1 MKTSTVETDADPE
14 LGARVRTA
22 LGLASAEPLTVL
34 EGGRSGLTYAI
45 RGPESGYVVKAVP
58 PGRKAAGRNDVL
70 RQAAILDAV
79 AGTGVPVPAVRA
91 VDAEEPAWF
100 AMDLA
105 AGEAVEPVLEPGR
118 ALDPELAHARML
130 TAAEMLGALHSI
142 PVEKIERSVAAGGR
156 PVPEAVTLEA
166 EIEKWARTM
175 HAVPEDLRPQG
186 AELITELV
194 ADVPGAVEPVLVHG
208 DFRLGNVLFDGL
220 EPTALIDWEIWSIG
234 DPRVDL
240 GWFGVF
246 TDGTLFPG
254 AGQAVDGLPA
264 EELLLQAYGKAG
276 DDRDAAW
283 FGALSRMK
291 MAAIMGHNLVRHRSG
306 AHHDPVQEQLPPT
319 IAKMISDARG
329 LLAGGRR

>member
-1 MKTSTVETDADPE
+1 MSTSTVETDADPQ

-22 LGLASAEPLTVL
+22 LGLTGPLTVL
-34 EGGRSGLTYAI
+34 DGGRSGLTYAI
-45 RGPESGYVVKAVP
+45 RGPEAGYVVKAVP
-58 PGRKAAGRNDVL
+58 PGRRAAGRHDVL
-70 RQAAILDAV
+70 RQAAILEAV

-91 VDAEEPAWF
+91 VDGGEPAWF

-118 ALDPELAHARML
+118 AVDPELAHARMV
-130 TAAEMLGALHSI
+130 TAARMLGALHAI
-142 PVEKIERSVAAGGR
+142 PVASIGRSLAAAA
-156 PVPEAVTLEA
+156 PEATPLDA
-166 EIEKWARTM
+166 EVEKWARTM
-175 HAVPEDLRPQG
+175 HAVPDDLRPGG
-186 AELITELV
+186 AELVSVL
-194 ADVPGAVEPVLVHG
+194 ADDIPDALEPVLVHG

-220 EPTALIDWEIWSIG
+220 VPTALIDWEIWGIG

-254 AGQAVDGLPA
+254 AGHAVDGLPTGDLLA
-264 EELLLQAYGKAG
+264 ETYREACGHRG
-276 DDRDAAW
+276 DVLAAREW
-283 FGALSRMK
+283 FAAFGRMK
-291 MAAIMGHNLVRHRSG
+291 MAAIMAHNLVRHRTG

-329 LLAGGRR
+329 LLAGGER